1 MNKEDIKMSIV
12 ERRYMVNGREGI
24 KHCLTANQLYNKIMK
39 DCKFDYNWIAPASE
53 LVRICRKESFPEE
66 YANDIK
72 IAILNCFAKLELITD
87 DEVRCLDEDYE
98 AVRFCYNS
106 LNKEEEKIIK
116 AKQNYLKAVIRSVA
130 FNHYEIPIHHGKTYF
145 QKCDDW
151 INSKFYENIN
161 EEEIKF
167 PSFIEYLKQDFQ
179 NMIKNAE
186 KEGVFQEED
195 DAYYRNMVE
204 RSMKLIRYARRD

>member
-1 MNKEDIKMSIV
+1 MKIMKK
-12 ERRYMVNGREGI
+12 RYLVNSWNGEVYF
-24 KHCLTANQLYNKIMK
+24 LTANELYEKVMK
-39 DCKFDYNWIAPASE
+39 DSKSTYNWIAPASE
-53 LVRICRKESFPEE
+53 IVRICKKKSFPEE

-72 IAILNCFAKLELITD
+72 IAILNCFAKLELVSD
-87 DEVRCLDEDYE
+87 DEFRILDKDYE

-106 LNKEEEKIIK
+106 LNEVDEKTMS
-116 AKQNYLKAVIRSVA
+116 ARQNYLKAVIRSVA

-195 DAYYRNMVE
+195 DAYYSNMVE